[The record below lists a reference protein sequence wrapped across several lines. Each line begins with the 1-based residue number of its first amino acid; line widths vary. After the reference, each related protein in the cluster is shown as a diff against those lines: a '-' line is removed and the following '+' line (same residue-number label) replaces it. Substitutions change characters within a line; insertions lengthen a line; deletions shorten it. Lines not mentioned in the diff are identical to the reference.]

1 MAFMKILGE
10 VLTSWVR
17 IESLESNTYDRI
29 RYVID
34 NAVITV
40 KNCMHDAISTAMNN
54 LVIPRVEI
62 AVRSITGWSGK
73 GPKSIVQNPDRSD
86 FTGDTENTPL
96 RSASKWFDLLNIEQ
110 DDIDETGDF
119 DNSEDSV
126 GWLKMNWRCP

>member
-1 MAFMKILGE
+1 MKILGE
-10 VLTSWVR
+10 VQTRWVR
-17 IESLESNTYDRI
+17 IESVESNTDDRI
-29 RYVID
+29 KYVID

-40 KNCMHDAISTAMNN
+40 KNCMHDAFLTAMNN

-86 FTGDTENTPL
+86 STGNTKNTPL

-110 DDIDETGDF
+110 DDIDETLDF
-119 DNSEDSV
+119 ANSEGSV
-126 GWLKMNWRCP
+126 GWIKTNWRCP